1 MLVNAEDNLSL
12 RISSTEQKLWSVLHL
27 WSLPLKLSVY
37 SSPTYSL
44 KLTFKNFSNS
54 WHTAKLLFHS
64 IPKELQC
71 IRMGATDMLPVD
83 VTAKNVNCQIFQL
96 QFQWALHKSLLQ
108 VLHGL
113 WRKVWSWTN

>member
-1 MLVNAEDNLSL
+1 
-12 RISSTEQKLWSVLHL
+12 
-27 WSLPLKLSVY
+27 
-37 SSPTYSL
+37 
-44 KLTFKNFSNS
+44 
-54 WHTAKLLFHS
+54 
-64 IPKELQC
+64 
-71 IRMGATDMLPVD
+71 MLPVD